1 MELIIAIISAIV
13 AVSSAIV
20 AVVGQRRITVLQ
32 HQFAQQREAQSR
44 EAKAEAV
51 LAKYRDPLLRATF
64 DLQSRLFSTVQLGF
78 LRIYYNKSDAD
89 QQYAENHTLYA
100 LGEYFGWVEVVRRE
114 VQFLDLGDIAAT
126 RRLQELLQQITD
138 TLNTD
143 GMPLNFRLFRGEQR
157 AIGELMLAERNR
169 GEGTFFDCIGFAEF
183 TRKLD
188 SPDFTRWFGKLK
200 DSINIAATDSDADS
214 TRLICVQHGLVD
226 LIDFLDPDNIR
237 IPSKRE
243 KITNVREI

>member
-1 MELIIAIISAIV
+1 VELIIAIISAVV

-20 AVVGQRRITVLQ
+20 AIVGQHRITVLQ
-32 HQFAQQREAQSR
+32 HQLAQQQELQSR
-44 EAKAEAV
+44 EAKAEAL
-51 LAKYRDPLLRATF
+51 LAKYRDPLLRAAF

-89 QQYAENHTLYA
+89 QQYAEYHTLYA
-100 LGEYFGWVEVVRRE
+100 LAEYFDWVEVVRRE

-126 RRLQELLQQITD
+126 RRLQELLQQIMD

-143 GMPLNFRLFRGEQR
+143 GIQLNFRLFRGEQR

-183 TRKLD
+183 TQKID
-188 SPDFTRWFGKLK
+188 NPNFTRWFGKLK
-200 DSINIAATDSDADS
+200 DSIKIAATDSDADS
-214 TRLICVQHGLVD
+214 TRLIRVQHGLVD
-226 LIDFLDPDNIR
+226 LIDFLDLDCIR

-243 KITNVREI
+243 KITHVLEI